1 MMYEELIQALRE
13 TAKHL
18 DGISRFPYDDDP
30 AKRIY
35 SKKMTDAAAAIE
47 ALQAQLPKRGEWL
60 YGDKMPQFPRI
71 PYKPWLRYCSECG
84 EPTQQDDNALFDY
97 CPNCGAKMEVQE

>member
-1 MMYEELIQALRE
+1 MSQYAELVKDLRE

-35 SKKMTDAAAAIE
+35 SKKMADAAAAIE
-47 ALQAQLPKRGEWL
+47 ELQ
-60 YGDKMPQFPRI
+60 DKVVE
-71 PYKPWLRYCSECG
+71 LE
-84 EPTQQDDNALFDY
+84 EELNDADVAADDNARQVEELQ
-97 CPNCGAKMEVQE
+97 AEVKRLVEEADAAYRH

>member
-1 MMYEELIQALRE
+1 MSDYAELVKALRE

-47 ALQAQLPKRGEWL
+47 ALQAEQKKTVTQIFCEEQAAWEGRCKDLMKR
-60 YGDKMPQFPRI
+60 I
-71 PYKPWLRYCSECG
+71 SEL
-84 EPTQQDDNALFDY
+84 QA
-97 CPNCGAKMEVQE
+97 EVERLKADVDAAYAH